1 MTTRHIPR
9 KKDTTSIIKSNI
21 SKKSVDADHLCTM
34 TEKTCTIPAD
44 VVDYIMKFIP
54 KCKECDTYDFRF
66 KEGYLCIKC
75 QDKRMKQF
83 LNMYY

>member
-9 KKDTTSIIKSNI
+9 KKDTTSITKSNI
-21 SKKSVDADHLCTM
+21 SKKSGVAVHLCTM
-34 TEKTCTIPAD
+34 TEKTCTIPVD

-54 KCKECDTYDFRF
+54 KCSTCDTYDFRF
-66 KEGYLCIKC
+66 KEGYVCIKC

-83 LNMYY
+83 LNKYY

>member
-9 KKDTTSIIKSNI
+9 KKDTISIIKSNI
-21 SKKSVDADHLCTM
+21 SKKFVVAVHLCTM

-54 KCKECDTYDFRF
+54 KCSTCDTYDFRF

-75 QDKRMKQF
+75 QEERLLRYLK
-83 LNMYY
+83 Y